1 MAKNNSRQQDF
12 PDCTYGNLRRTGFMP
27 QQDLMARKTLAT
39 AEQGKKYTLDISGN
53 KESAAFDVDG
63 YIVKKGSK
71 CDKLVLVKH
80 SEYNWTEIFVEL
92 KGKDVKHAIEQLR
105 ETLKKDVFRH
115 SSNRAVR
122 ARIVAAS
129 FPANKSNPVMENAK
143 REFAA
148 KPYFCELRG
157 LKNGQ
162 KDKI

>member
-12 PDCTYGNLRRTGFMP
+12 PDCTYGNLRRIGFMP

-80 SEYNWTEIFVEL
+80 SEDNWTEIFVEL
-92 KGKDVKHAIEQLR
+92 KGCKICYRTAKGN
-105 ETLKKDVFRH
+105 LKKGCVQAFFKQGCTCKDSCGFI
-115 SSNRAVR
+115 SGKQIESGNG
-122 ARIVAAS
+122 
-129 FPANKSNPVMENAK
+129 E
-143 REFAA
+143 
-148 KPYFCELRG
+148 CEKGICRKTLF
-157 LKNGQ
+157 L
-162 KDKI
+162 